1 MAKYDYEFRLKVM
14 KSYLKGEGGIL
25 SLQKIQY
32 KTTSIILGGF
42 YKYKLTD
49 LNEL

>member
-32 KTTSIILGGF
+32 TNYFYYSRWIL
-42 YKYKLTD
+42 
-49 LNEL
+49 